1 MFYKSAKNF
10 LLTAFA
16 FIILIPCSIVVLGTF
31 KTDAEIYST
40 PLALPKTWTLNNFR
54 TLFDSGGLIT
64 PFKNSVIVSISSV
77 AITLLLASMA
87 AYAIARSVTI
97 SGKVLFFLFTLGLA
111 IPGQVNII
119 PIYVLFVKLHLNNS
133 LLGLV
138 LVNIALTLPISIFIL
153 SSFFKDLSR
162 EMFEAA
168 SIDGAG
174 HWRIFRSVALPL
186 SRPAM
191 GATGIFLFVICWNDL
206 LYPLML
212 ISELSKKTL
221 PLILIDYRGE
231 YFSSFSMLF
240 TAIFVASIPMV
251 IMYLFFQ
258 RSFIAGIT
266 AGAVKGEGM
275 SARAPISPQ
284 RAARIATQLVE
295 LIELQKLNPGDRLP
309 PERAL
314 ADLLEVSRPSL
325 REALHILQ
333 AQGLVQ
339 IKHGQGT
346 FVQEP
351 IVAQELRA
359 SMMATTHGLNEL
371 FDAREVLEVPASK
384 WAASKA
390 SKEDIRQLR
399 ATLNQIEIVTSTS
412 PIDFDQLQ
420 ILDAKFHLTI
430 VGIVG
435 NRFINQTLNVLQDVM
450 RMSMQT
456 TLRLPGRSNVSKK
469 EHHEI
474 LEAIESGNA
483 ELASKLTLQ
492 HIAGARAVALA
503 DAKEKNKR

>member
-1 MFYKSAKNF
+1 MLYKSTKNF

-16 FIILIPCSIVVLGTF
+16 LIVLIPCSIVALGTF

-40 PLALPKTWTLNNFR
+40 PLALPKNWTLNNFR

-77 AITLLLASMA
+77 FITLLLASMA

-133 LLGLV
+133 LIGLV
-138 LVNIALTLPISIFIL
+138 LVNIALTLPISVFIL
-153 SSFFKDLSR
+153 SAFFKDLSK

-186 SRPAM
+186 CRPAM

-240 TAIFVASIPMV
+240 TAIFVASVPMV

-266 AGAVKGEGM
+266 AGAVKG
-275 SARAPISPQ
+275 
-284 RAARIATQLVE
+284 
-295 LIELQKLNPGDRLP
+295 
-309 PERAL
+309 
-314 ADLLEVSRPSL
+314 
-325 REALHILQ
+325 
-333 AQGLVQ
+333 
-339 IKHGQGT
+339 
-346 FVQEP
+346 
-351 IVAQELRA
+351 
-359 SMMATTHGLNEL
+359 
-371 FDAREVLEVPASK
+371 
-384 WAASKA
+384 
-390 SKEDIRQLR
+390 
-399 ATLNQIEIVTSTS
+399 
-412 PIDFDQLQ
+412 
-420 ILDAKFHLTI
+420 
-430 VGIVG
+430 
-435 NRFINQTLNVLQDVM
+435 
-450 RMSMQT
+450 
-456 TLRLPGRSNVSKK
+456 
-469 EHHEI
+469 
-474 LEAIESGNA
+474 
-483 ELASKLTLQ
+483 
-492 HIAGARAVALA
+492 
-503 DAKEKNKR
+503 